1 MAIFYF
7 LHHVL
12 PNTDT
17 FKEGKRNSA
26 TFLFGAFLYAVVYV
40 VIKNCQ
46 LKYGKYVDS
55 LLSALFVILIADI
68 CTMAYIYKSY
78 YGRNILYE
86 LKDEDQSDWIFDEKT
101 HKYIKPSEAEKLS
114 AKLKKDKEK
123 IEIQHRYE
131 AEISELK
138 EKLESQ
144 KRVKEVS
151 ERKKRIKAAKIIQR
165 WWRAKL
171 YNPPDG
177 IIYKRALEN
186 FTANQK

>member
-26 TFLFGAFLYAVVYV
+26 TFLFGSFLYAVVYV

-86 LKDEDQSDWIFDEKT
+86 FLLSYIICLYIICVSIT
-101 HKYIKPSEAEKLS
+101 HIGCVY
-114 AKLKKDKEK
+114 
-123 IEIQHRYE
+123 
-131 AEISELK
+131 
-138 EKLESQ
+138 
-144 KRVKEVS
+144 
-151 ERKKRIKAAKIIQR
+151 
-165 WWRAKL
+165 
-171 YNPPDG
+171 
-177 IIYKRALEN
+177 
-186 FTANQK
+186 

>member
-40 VIKNCQ
+40 VIKNFQ
-46 LKYGKYVDS
+46 LKYGKYVDA
-55 LLSALFVILIADI
+55 LLSALFVIFIADV

-86 LKDEDQSDWIFDEKT
+86 LKDEDQSDWIFDEKN
-101 HKYIKPSEAEKLS
+101 HKYVKPS
-114 AKLKKDKEK
+114 
-123 IEIQHRYE
+123 
-131 AEISELK
+131 
-138 EKLESQ
+138 
-144 KRVKEVS
+144 
-151 ERKKRIKAAKIIQR
+151 
-165 WWRAKL
+165 
-171 YNPPDG
+171 
-177 IIYKRALEN
+177 
-186 FTANQK
+186 